1 MRTTKYCF
9 LIFITVILLAICS
22 CTKGGSDL
30 NIEISPPDKSLVD
43 LASKIYDETELLE
56 LTKFNGSLNELNIK
70 YPIECLREDN
80 GIYRVSYL
88 GDGSIAIFLFDGSG
102 NRVVGSTYSTQLL
115 KSDFDGLVKG
125 RSLDEVRAIDPN
137 GEYLFLYTGRND
149 TPKVSSHYTKD
160 GYLITIEYDVSNVI
174 ISINEELI
182 RKRETR
188 GRFSCLLFLTIRR

>member
-1 MRTTKYCF
+1 MRLTKYYF
-9 LIFITVILLAICS
+9 LISIIVMLLVMCS
-22 CTKGGSDL
+22 CTKGESDL

-43 LASKIYDETELLE
+43 LASKMYDETELLE

-88 GDGSIAIFLFDGSG
+88 GDGSIAMFLFDGSG
-102 NRVVGSTYSTQLL
+102 NRVLGNIYSTQLL
-115 KSDFDGLVKG
+115 KSDFDRLVKG

-160 GYLITIEYDVSNVI
+160 GYLITIEYDASNVI

-182 RKRETR
+182 
-188 GRFSCLLFLTIRR
+188 